1 MKILMLTPYLPYPPA
16 SGGQI
21 RTLNLLKYLSK
32 TNDITLVALYKNDK
46 EKKYSTHL
54 KSFCK
59 KVYVCKRPE
68 KPWQIGT
75 ILKSIFSALP
85 FLVVRNYSY
94 EAQDVVTKLLKEE
107 EFDVI
112 HAETFYIMPHIPLTT
127 IPVLLVE
134 QTIEFKVYQHYV
146 SSLPYLLR
154 WVLTLDI
161 IKLKFWEIYYW
172 KKAQIVATVSASD
185 KSIIQECV
193 PDNETFVIPNG
204 AGDEMFLQKI
214 PKKDIT
220 KPTLLFV
227 GNFSWLQNTEAAMYL
242 IEKVFPKLNKALPH
256 IKLIIAGQN
265 VKSKLNFRHTENIE
279 VIDIAP
285 DDHETIKDLYHD
297 ATIFVAPIFGPG
309 GTRLKILAAM
319 ASGLPIVT
327 TKTGVEGLEITENE
341 DILVANSPAEF
352 VKKIQMLLEDEDR
365 FMRMQKT
372 SFAVV
377 KEKYSWNA
385 IAKKLE
391 MVYKNSMHKTV

>member
-32 TNDITLVALYKNDK
+32 SNDITLVALYKNDK
-46 EKKYSTHL
+46 EKKYASQL

-59 KVYVCKRPE
+59 KIYVCKRPE
-68 KPWQIGT
+68 KPWQAAT

-85 FLVVRNYSY
+85 FLIVRNYSY
-94 EAQDVVTKLLKEE
+94 EAQDVITKLLKEE
-107 EFDVI
+107 DFDVI
-112 HAETFYIMPHIPLTT
+112 HAETFYIMPHIPRTT

-146 SSLPYLLR
+146 STLPFLLR
-154 WVLTLDI
+154 WALTLDI
-161 IKLKFWEIYYW
+161 LKLKFWEIYYW
-172 KKAQIVATVSASD
+172 KKAQIVATVSSSD

-193 PDNETFVIPNG
+193 PNNETFVIPNG
-204 AGDEMFLQKI
+204 AGDEMFLDKL
-214 PKKDIT
+214 PKKDIS
-220 KPTLLFV
+220 KPSLLFV

-242 IEKVFPKLNKALPH
+242 IQKVFPKLHAAMPH

-265 VKSKLNFRHTENIE
+265 IKSKLVLPETEGIE
-279 VIDIAP
+279 MIDIQA
-285 DDHETIKDLYHD
+285 DDHETIKKVYRE
-297 ATIFVAPIFGPG
+297 ATVFVAPIFGPG

-327 TKTGVEGLEITENE
+327 TKTGVEGLEIVENE
-341 DILVANSPAEF
+341 DILVANSPTEF
-352 VKKIQMLLEDEDR
+352 VKKIQSLLQNEKQY
-365 FMRMQKT
+365 MIMQKT
-372 SFAVV
+372 SFSVV

-391 MVYKNSMHKTV
+391 MVYKNSMHRAV